1 MQNFASR
8 SMKRV
13 LGGDGTIR
21 LLPLWSLQSPYAVAY
36 LGVAGLTFPLTP
48 AGRDSGG
55 VRVCC
60 VIGLPGAPHIAHFA
74 MCGSRHH
81 RNASRSQA
89 NSMVTTLTICPKSS
103 YPDR

>member
-1 MQNFASR
+1 MQNFASK

-13 LGGDGTIR
+13 LVGDGTIR

-36 LGVAGLTFPLTP
+36 LGVAGLTFNLLP

-60 VIGLPGAPHIAHFA
+60 VIGLHHAADRHASINL
-74 MCGSRHH
+74 GSGKLG
-81 RNASRSQA
+81 
-89 NSMVTTLTICPKSS
+89 VDWLSS
-103 YPDR
+103 VGLVAVPA